1 MLKKAI
7 KYKDFEDVER
17 EETFYFNISKPELVK
32 LQVEKKEG
40 FGEWIS
46 NIVKAENMQVLMEQ
60 FERIIMLAYGEKS
73 EDGKHFIKSDEL
85 SQKFKSSAAYVALFE
100 EMITSETAAADF
112 LTGVLPKD
120 LVESNAAALTP
131 APPSA

>member
-100 EMITSETAAADF
+100 EMITSDTAAADF